1 MATHAHTIQA
11 DDRARVLTT
20 ATLNAARILDLSQA
34 QLAQVLGISESTI
47 SRMAAGKHLLK
58 EGTSQWQL
66 AALLVRLFRSLDAL
80 MAGDEAAM
88 QSWLH
93 APNTALHDTPAKLI
107 TQIPGLT
114 RTIDYVDAYRAR
126 V

>member
-1 MATHAHTIQA
+1 MGTQAHIVQA

-20 ATLNAARILDLSQA
+20 ATLNAARILGLSQA
-34 QLAQVLGISESTI
+34 QLAQILGVSESTI
-47 SRMAAGKHLLK
+47 SRMAAGKHRLR
-58 EGTSQWQL
+58 EGTSEWQL

-88 QSWLH
+88 RSWLH
-93 APNTALHDTPAKLI
+93 APNTALHEAPAKLI
-107 TQIPGLT
+107 THIPGLI

>member
-1 MATHAHTIQA
+1 MATHARTAGA

-20 ATLNAARILDLSQA
+20 ATLNAARILGLSQA
-34 QLAQVLGISESTI
+34 QLARVLGTSESTV
-47 SRMAAGKHLLK
+47 SRMAAGRHLLK
-58 EGTSQWQL
+58 EGSSEWQL

-88 QSWLH
+88 QSWLR
-93 APNTALHDTPAKLI
+93 APNTALHDRPVELI
-107 TQIPGLT
+107 TRIPGLT
-114 RTIDYVDAYRAR
+114 RTVDYVDAYRAR